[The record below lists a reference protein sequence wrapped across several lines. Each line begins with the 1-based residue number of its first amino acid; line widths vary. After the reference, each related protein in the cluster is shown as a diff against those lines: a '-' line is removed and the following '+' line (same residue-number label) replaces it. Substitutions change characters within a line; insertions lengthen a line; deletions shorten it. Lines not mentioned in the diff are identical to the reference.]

1 MTESIFHPYT
11 QCLWISAADSPL
23 GELRGGDLTG
33 SVTLSFC
40 QALGVEVE
48 STGKM
53 AGSPQ
58 KALGPPPSPFSS
70 ASFPLSQELSEGDV
84 SGK

>member
-1 MTESIFHPYT
+1 MFTPTRSVRGFHGPQLQTVPWGTQGRGPDWVSNTELMPS
-11 QCLWISAADSPL
+11 
-23 GELRGGDLTG
+23 
-33 SVTLSFC
+33 
-40 QALGVEVE
+40 LGVEVE

-58 KALGPPPSPFSS
+58 KALGLLLPPLLSFS
-70 ASFPLSQELSEGDV
+70 LSQELSEGDV